1 MEDFTNAGIGL
12 CLDDFGSGYA
22 NLNAVLRLPFDVVK
36 MDRSLLTGITCDEQA
51 AVFYHSIVTV
61 MQNMGYT
68 IVAEGAETE
77 EEVSL
82 LREWGRGH
90 GPGILLLK
98 TTSGGRVVETFML

>member
-1 MEDFTNAGIGL
+1 M
-12 CLDDFGSGYA
+12 
-22 NLNAVLRLPFDVVK
+22 FDVVK

-61 MQNMGYT
+61 LQNMGYT

-82 LREWGRGH
+82 LREWGVDMVQGYYFSK
-90 GPGILLLK
+90 PIP
-98 TTSGGRVVETFML
+98 VEEFEQKYMNE

>member
-1 MEDFTNAGIGL
+1 M
-12 CLDDFGSGYA
+12 
-22 NLNAVLRLPFDVVK
+22 
-36 MDRSLLTGITCDEQA
+36 
-51 AVFYHSIVTV
+51 TV

-90 GPGILLLK
+90 GPGILFLK
-98 TTSGGRVVETFML
+98 TTSRDRAAETFHVIGNYSVMYL

>member
-1 MEDFTNAGIGL
+1 M
-12 CLDDFGSGYA
+12 
-22 NLNAVLRLPFDVVK
+22 
-36 MDRSLLTGITCDEQA
+36 LTGITCDKQA

-82 LREWGRGH
+82 LREWGVDMVQGYYFSR
-90 GPGILLLK
+90 PLPEAELLRL
-98 TTSGGRVVETFML
+98 FML